1 MPIPPFTA
9 NGVLPTGIYDTS
21 LSEVEDK
28 FGRFRSDDDRVV
40 LFQRLTHYLGE
51 LFSWGHVQEVLL
63 DGSFVS
69 SKDNPG
75 DIDLI
80 IVLKSDFD
88 YEAPTTPTEYNVLSG
103 RRISRTYNFDA
114 KTVSANS
121 LEYETWVNYFSQDTR
136 RPGFTKGL
144 LRLVPHANDSQ

>member
-1 MPIPPFTA
+1 MPIPPFTE
-9 NGVLPTGIYDTS
+9 NGVLPIGIYDTS
-21 LSEVEDK
+21 LSEVEEK
-28 FGRFRSDDDRVV
+28 FGRFRSDEDRVV
-40 LFQRLTHYLGE
+40 LFQKLTHYLVE

-80 IVLKSDFD
+80 IVLRSDFD
-88 YEAPTTPTEYNVLSG
+88 YAAPTTPAEYNVLSS
-103 RRISRTYNFDA
+103 RRVIRTYNFDA

-144 LRLVPHANDSQ
+144 LRLVPPCQ